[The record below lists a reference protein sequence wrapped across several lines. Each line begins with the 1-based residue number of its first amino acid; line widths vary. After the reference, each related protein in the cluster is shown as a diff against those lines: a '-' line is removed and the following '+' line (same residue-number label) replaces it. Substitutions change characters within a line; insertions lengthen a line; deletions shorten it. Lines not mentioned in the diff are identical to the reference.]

1 MATGN
6 RAPVVVCFTGHRNL
20 HSTSVSPSRLKQ
32 AFYDESEKLIL
43 AGAKHFISGM
53 ALGAD
58 ICAALAVLELRAK
71 YPEITLECALP
82 CETRPKNGASGRA
95 TCTFRSSN
103 AAIRRRSSASVTA
116 LDCMKKRNRYMVDR
130 SDCVLAFWNGS
141 RSGTGSTVA
150 YALKTGRTV
159 YCFDVHDLSVRV
171 LESAAQQE
179 DGQQTPC
186 GNFGIDGGKQ
196 KKKRGSFGSPVFCT
210 AYLLITSR

>member
-1 MATGN
+1 MSGNRRKPEIRPVLNRKGVASIMATGN

-82 CETRPKNGASGRA
+82 CETQAEKWSERTRDLYFSIIECCDKETLVSKRY
-95 TCTFRSSN
+95 SS
-103 AAIRRRSSASVTA
+103 
-116 LDCMKKRNRYMVDR
+116 DCMKKRNRYMVDR
-130 SDCVLAFWNGS
+130 SDCVLAFWNG
-141 RSGTGSTVA
+141 R
-150 YALKTGRTV
+150 
-159 YCFDVHDLSVRV
+159 
-171 LESAAQQE
+171 AAARAA
-179 DGQQTPC
+179 PW
-186 GNFGIDGGKQ
+186 
-196 KKKRGSFGSPVFCT
+196 RM
-210 AYLLITSR
+210 R

>member
-43 AGAKHFISGM
+43 AGAKHFISGWRW
-53 ALGAD
+53 ARIYVRAGGARS
-58 ICAALAVLELRAK
+58 CAQK

-82 CETRPKNGASGRA
+82 CETQAEKWSERTRDLYFSIIECCDKETLVSKRY
-95 TCTFRSSN
+95 SS
-103 AAIRRRSSASVTA
+103 
-116 LDCMKKRNRYMVDR
+116 DCMKKRNRYMVDR

-179 DGQQTPC
+179 DGQQTLAE
-186 GNFGIDGGKQ
+186 I
-196 KKKRGSFGSPVFCT
+196 SE
-210 AYLLITSR
+210 

>member
-32 AFYDESEKLIL
+32 AFYDESEQLIR

-58 ICAALAVLELRAK
+58 ICAALAVLEQRAK

-82 CETRPKNGASGRA
+82 CETQAEKWSERTRDLYFSIIECCDKETLVSKRY
-95 TCTFRSSN
+95 SS
-103 AAIRRRSSASVTA
+103 
-116 LDCMKKRNRYMVDR
+116 DCMKKRNRYMVDR

-179 DGQQTPC
+179 DGQQTLAE
-186 GNFGIDGGKQ
+186 I
-196 KKKRGSFGSPVFCT
+196 SE
-210 AYLLITSR
+210 